1 LRGRFF
7 SGEPVPVPTS
17 PENALMIVTGSNLAK
32 QEQDQ
37 ENNNYKAKA
46 AAPVVASPVET
57 AAANSTKTAQQ
68 CDHQD
73 DE

>member
-1 LRGRFF
+1 
-7 SGEPVPVPTS
+7 
-17 PENALMIVTGSNLAK
+17 MIVTGSNLAK

-57 AAANSTKTAQQ
+57 AAANSTKTAQMRSPR
-68 CDHQD
+68 
-73 DE
+73 